1 MVMRMISTDY
11 SKSEE
16 IFKHVDNIV
25 MQVKETQEE
34 FIFSTLSKY
43 AMDNFNAV
51 VEKEELVQAI
61 QLIRMCKEHGPRICE
76 RWTTATQQTAHL
88 NDAYKRGYVERDTRC
103 DLCDNKSECED
114 YLIDCTRYEDTR
126 RHVINGMG
134 HICPK
139 RYKGE

>member
-1 MVMRMISTDY
+1 MINTDY

-43 AMDNFNAV
+43 AMDNFNTV

-61 QLIRMCKEHGPRICE
+61 QLIRMCKEHGSGICE
-76 RWTTATQQTAHL
+76 RWTTATQQTAYL
-88 NDAYKRGYVERDTRC
+88 NDAYRRGFNDGVAKEHDRIMSILERKE
-103 DLCDNKSECED
+103 NQNE
-114 YLIDCTRYEDTR
+114 
-126 RHVINGMG
+126 
-134 HICPK
+134 
-139 RYKGE
+139 